1 MLSSRSHTPNITGY
15 TVPLQKKSEELLD
28 KIKIKYEMEKLQTLH
43 LHI

>member
-15 TVPLQKKSEELLD
+15 TVALQNKSEELLD

-43 LHI
+43 LCI